1 MAKAVQQNKTIKA
14 EPTKELF
21 IAMLVKDIT
30 LRDAIGDLVDN
41 SIDAARSIAKNPNN
55 LSGFEITINIDKNK
69 FEIKDNC
76 SGLEAEDARS
86 NAFYFGKPKGYKP
99 GKNTIGQFGIGM
111 KRAFFKIGNLINI
124 KSVART
130 SDFTMTIDVPVWR
143 EKNVWDFEFL
153 TLNENI
159 TNAFSKT
166 GLSIQIE
173 NLQKDTTE
181 KFSDKHFLLELKNEI
196 ALEHLYS
203 INKGLKI
210 FINKDELKA
219 ESLTLVYDK
228 KKGIEPVYWSHK
240 FKTGLTAEI
249 VAGISDDIGA
259 AGGWYVFCND
269 RKILGPDTTEVT
281 GWSGSGSRELP
292 RYHDQYF
299 RFRGYVFFN
308 AENSGLLPW
317 NTSKTGMDL
326 DSPDWIYVRNQM
338 VLIGKQVKKI
348 MDDMKK
354 ERERG
359 NPVENQQ
366 LNNIVSKSK
375 IEPVNVVMQNK
386 AALPSIYKY
395 PEDKVTI
402 APKKGGAKGTK
413 ITFYKPAKIVKHTL
427 GYFGVEDADKA
438 GEMAFDYFYENEI
451 GE

>member
-1 MAKAVQQNKTIKA
+1 MAKAVQQNRTIKA

-41 SIDAARSIAKNPNN
+41 SIDAARSIARNQNN
-55 LSGFEITINIDKNK
+55 LSGFVITINIDKNR

-76 SGLEAEDARS
+76 SGLEANDARN

-99 GKNTIGQFGIGM
+99 GKHTIGQFGIGM

-124 KSVART
+124 NSIART
-130 SDFTMTIDVPVWR
+130 SDFTMKIDVPVWR
-143 EKNVWDFEFL
+143 EEKDWDFEFS

-159 TNAFSKT
+159 TNTLSKT
-166 GLSIQIE
+166 GLCIQIE
-173 NLQKDTTE
+173 NLQKDTIE

-210 FINKDELKA
+210 FINQDELKA

-228 KKGIEPVYWSHK
+228 RKGIEPVYWSHK

-249 VAGISDDIGA
+249 VAGIADDVGA

-338 VLIGKQVKKI
+338 ILIGKQVKKI

-359 NPVENQQ
+359 NPIENQQ
-366 LNNIVSKSK
+366 LNSIVNKSK

-386 AALPSIYKY
+386 AALPAVYKY

-413 ITFYKPAKIVKHTL
+413 ITFYKPAKVVKHTL
-427 GYFGVEDADKA
+427 EYFGTDDIDKA
-438 GEMAFDYFYENEI
+438 GEMAFDYFYNNEI